1 MMAGRPTFLLQHTP
15 EEVFAVHARDEAAI
29 EALLLP
35 TLPNTGN
42 LPPFTLFIAQSQQLY
57 DYVQVIPTL
66 AWELL
71 EYATEPLEIVYPQ
84 KKANYLPWWDTQE
97 ICVRWVRQPKLEQW
111 VYKHGPLLTVRTALF
126 AQRIAQGAWDAK
138 TVNLQEKEPYQ
149 RVRTIRLRE
158 DDTFTFLR

>member
-1 MMAGRPTFLLQHTP
+1 MAERPKFLLQYTP

-29 EALLLP
+29 ETLLGS

-57 DYVQVIPTL
+57 DYVQVIPAL

-71 EYATEPLEIVYPQ
+71 EYAVEPLEIVYPQ
-84 KKANYLPWWDTQE
+84 KKAHYLPWWNTPE
-97 ICVRWVRQPKLEQW
+97 ICVRWIRQPKLEQW
-111 VYKHGPLLTVRTALF
+111 VHKHGPFLTVRTESF
-126 AQRIAQGAWDAK
+126 APKIAQHNWNPK
-138 TVNLQEKEPYQ
+138 VVNLQEKEPYQ
-149 RVRTIRLRE
+149 HVKTIRLRE